1 MSSIEELKGAVTS
14 GGGIA
19 IPSLFK
25 VYLPTIA
32 GKTGASVG
40 GDALNLICKSVELPG
55 RQISSIDYQTGTAT
69 RKIANGYLVPDINL
83 VFYCMN
89 DHKITRYFDE
99 WQRLAHDPEYYTVGY
114 FDDYGKDVTIEQLQK
129 GAGFSAFKKQ
139 LGFMDKIPQSI
150 KNRLPDL
157 GIIDFSSGEI
167 DITLGSK
174 DRSVRK
180 VKLEKAYPTSV
191 NAIQLGND
199 QEGITEITVQL
210 SFKDWIPYTS
220 GDKDGADGPSSG
232 IGDAIL
238 GGVLGS
244 LLN

>member
-1 MSSIEELKGAVTS
+1 MASIEELKGAVTS
-14 GGGIA
+14 GSGFA

-25 VYLPTIA
+25 VILPAIP
-32 GKTGASVG
+32 GASIDG
-40 GDALNLICKSVELPG
+40 SGLNLICKSVELPG
-55 RQISSIDYQTGTAT
+55 RQISSVDYQTGTAT
-69 RKIANGYLVPDINL
+69 RKIANGYIVPDINL
-83 VFYCMN
+83 TFYCMN
-89 DHKITRYFDE
+89 DHKVTRYFDE
-99 WQRLAHDPEYYTVGY
+99 WQRLAHNPEDYYVGY

-174 DRSVRK
+174 DKSVRK

-191 NAIQLGND
+191 NAITLGNE
-199 QEGITEITVQL
+199 QEGITELTVQL
-210 SFKDWIPYTS
+210 SFKDWI
-220 GDKDGADGPSSG
+220 DDGADGPSSG
-232 IGDAIL
+232 IGDAIV
-238 GGVLGS
+238 GGILGS